1 MKSLHSCAAFAQQQE
16 RWLAGDGAPLMLP
29 VEPPCPDCE
38 HLAMIDTRLHRLL
51 EEWQAPAPGVAEARA
66 ALAEALARAREVVYY
81 DTLDSP
87 VGPILL
93 AASEH
98 GLRTIQYLRDRPPV
112 LPSEARRAPERLA
125 DARRQLLEYFEGRRT
140 SFELPL
146 DLRDVGAFGERVLRA
161 AAAIPFG
168 QVRSYA
174 ELARAINAPRAA
186 RAVGAALGRNPLPI
200 VIPCHRILRSDG
212 SLGGYAY
219 GPEVKQ
225 RLLALEGTLSA
236 S

>member
-93 AASEH
+93 AASER
-98 GLRTIQYLRDRPPV
+98 GLRTIQYLRDRPP
-112 LPSEARRAPERLA
+112 
-125 DARRQLLEYFEGRRT
+125 